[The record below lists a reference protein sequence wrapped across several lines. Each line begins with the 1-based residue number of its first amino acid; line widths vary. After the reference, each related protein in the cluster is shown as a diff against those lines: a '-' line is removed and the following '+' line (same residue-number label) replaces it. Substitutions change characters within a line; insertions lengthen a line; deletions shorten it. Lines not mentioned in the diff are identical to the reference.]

1 MAALAIR
8 SLLRVMF
15 GLGDKDRGPVS
26 VDAIDDSLFG
36 TRLWVEL
43 LFAEVNNRDKMF
55 RLEVEFETWVVGLAV
70 SVDST
75 TESSSPIEIVCSL
88 GLELWLFWL
97 FSPDA
102 TVLLLF
108 IIHFRSKQ

>member
-1 MAALAIR
+1 
-8 SLLRVMF
+8 MF

-55 RLEVEFETWVVGLAV
+55 RLEVEFET
-70 SVDST
+70 
-75 TESSSPIEIVCSL
+75 
-88 GLELWLFWL
+88 
-97 FSPDA
+97 
-102 TVLLLF
+102 
-108 IIHFRSKQ
+108 